1 MLVYQGV
8 KSSFMEDVDLGKIAN
23 KIREKYIEVIH
34 RRPPAQ
40 EFNSWKTSM
49 QYMRGVLS
57 DNDIPNN
64 VGIAIEY
71 NIPPTGCRID
81 FLISGYSSDGSHE
94 AVIIEL
100 KQWEKCDEVD
110 NVDGIYKVN
119 TYTGH
124 GYRDVNHP
132 SYQAIT
138 YANLIRDYNANVEDK
153 LINVRPCAYLH
164 NYYFSENDPL
174 LNDKCKEY
182 IKEAPIFSAEDVI
195 KLRNFIKKY
204 INSIGHESF
213 KHNIEESLQK
223 IEQCFSDKV
232 IKYVKT
238 NKIKPY
244 ALHEPLIIKDEN
256 IRKYE
261 KYCHDGLGLELKYK
275 NYQYDNDNKIFKT
288 APLKVIYK
296 RGKAVLIAYDQKEN
310 DYKEFVLENI
320 ISVKQ
325 KPQKQVKGAPASVLF
340 KLKGRLAKSYML
352 KKGEILLETGEDF
365 IIISNKNE
373 DRELLIRRLLR
384 YYDKC
389 EILYPKSCRKR
400 LIELVNE
407 MEKLYA

>member
-1 MLVYQGV
+1 M
-8 KSSFMEDVDLGKIAN
+8 KNTKISNA
-23 KIREKYIEVIH
+23 
-34 RRPPAQ
+34 
-40 EFNSWKTSM
+40 
-49 QYMRGVLS
+49 
-57 DNDIPNN
+57 
-64 VGIAIEY
+64 
-71 NIPPTGCRID
+71 
-81 FLISGYSSDGSHE
+81 
-94 AVIIEL
+94 
-100 KQWEKCDEVD
+100 
-110 NVDGIYKVN
+110 
-119 TYTGH
+119 
-124 GYRDVNHP
+124 GYRVLQTLKELAKHP
-132 SYQAIT
+132 LSSEEMIRYLESTT
-138 YANLIRDYNANVEDK
+138 YNFYRKDLILK
-153 LINVRPCAYLH
+153 YL
-164 NYYFSENDPL
+164 NTFKL
-174 LNDKCKEY
+174 LNIDIEKSNGKYFLKKGIESLNLDDKDLS
-182 IKEAPIFSAEDVI
+182 II
-195 KLRNFIKKY
+195 LFIKKY